1 MEKIYIHFSSYL
13 GMLIWFIL
21 GFIIWIPAIL
31 IGTSN
36 YSYEVIRSS
45 LNGTSISPDTVIS
58 LKNKIDMYPRGFR
71 NFELII
77 KSYSK
82 SHDSN

>member
-1 MEKIYIHFSSYL
+1 MGKIYIHFASYF
-13 GMLIWFIL
+13 GMLVWSII
-21 GFIIWIPAIL
+21 GFLIWIPVL
-31 IGTSN
+31 LVETST
-36 YSYEVIRSS
+36 YCYDVIQCSF
-45 LNGTSISPDTVIS
+45 NGTSVGAETITS

-82 SHDSN
+82 NYDSN